1 MNERGKSDRGDG
13 GHSYIELYM
22 LASFLY
28 EIVSP
33 VHTRDSWG
41 EYPYI
46 ELYTSAPSLHGIL
59 STDYTVSLTI

>member
-1 MNERGKSDRGDG
+1 MPKENRGGG

-22 LASFLY
+22 LAPFLY

-33 VHTRDSWG
+33 VHTGDGWG

-46 ELYTSAPSLHGIL
+46 ESYTLAPSLHRIV
-59 STDYTVSLTI
+59 STK